1 MTTTR
6 KAAAQASEK
15 SIRRNERWKLK
26 ALKPHP
32 KQAVFGDSPD
42 HEIEEL
48 AASIKLRGLDHPVEI
63 LPGGTI
69 LKGHQRVRALRRLGV
84 TEVEVIVRDDL
95 VENGLQADRE
105 FLEDNLA
112 RRQLGKLAMARGY
125 WGLMEVYQQEKWDRL
140 DPRKPT
146 APKKQLAARLGCST
160 KNLERYLK
168 VLNTPHE
175 VQLAFEA
182 GRLKLDYAARVA
194 GLSQSEQQEIAEEIR
209 RDNNPN
215 DVVKRYLRVALSE
228 QRGLGP
234 GVRKLL
240 RDLKDGI
247 DPLVGQV
254 AKIPL
259 EILKPQ
265 EDLPVLEATK
275 ELVAQ
280 LIDRQQQAMEL
291 REKQQATF
299 ASALERLPVN
309 RRGHRVPTRE

>member
-1 MTTTR
+1 MSTNNDGQPSLEKTR
-6 KAAAQASEK
+6 R
-15 SIRRNERWKLK
+15 IERWKLK

-32 KQAVFGDSPD
+32 KQSVFGDAPD

-48 AASIKLRGLDHPVEI
+48 AASIKMRGLDHPVEI
-63 LPGGTI
+63 LPDGTI
-69 LKGHQRVRALRRLGV
+69 IKGHQRVRALQRLGV
-84 TEVEVIVRDDL
+84 TEVEVMVRYDL
-95 VENGLQADRE
+95 VENGLLARRE

-112 RRQLGKLAMARGY
+112 RRHLGKLAMARGY
-125 WGLMEVYQQEKWDRL
+125 RGLMEVYQLEKWDRL
-140 DPRKPT
+140 DPRKPMN
-146 APKKQLAARLGCST
+146 PKKQLAARLGCSA

-182 GRLKLDYAARVA
+182 GRLKLDFAARVA

-275 ELVAQ
+275 ELVGQ
-280 LIDRQQQAMEL
+280 LIARQQQAMEL
-291 REKQQATF
+291 REQQQAAL
-299 ASALERLPVN
+299 ASTLERLPIS
-309 RRGHRVPTRE
+309 RSGHRVPTRG